1 MDESVLKR
9 PCNQY
14 GLASPEIVD
23 KDSCIVYLSDTESFR
38 CLFGVE
44 TYREIIPSATG
55 NESVVTVFGIRVGE
69 CDLSLLYLLAVEQ
82 KEWVSGILLCLL
94 GFNFDVEIVVNVSAY
109 DAEDSHII
117 YGTGEVVHIEECRA
131 V

>member
-1 MDESVLKR
+1 MDEVVLLR
-9 PCNQY
+9 SCDQY
-14 GLASPEIVD
+14 CLASRKIIDEEP
-23 KDSCIVYLSDTESFR
+23 CIFFLADTESFR

-44 TYREIIPSATG
+44 TYREVIPSATG
-55 NESVVTVFGIRVGE
+55 NESVVTVFGVRVGE
-69 CDLSLLYLLAVEQ
+69 GDLSLLDFLAVEQ

-117 YGTGEVVHIEECRA
+117 YGTGEVVHKEECRA
-131 V
+131 I